1 MERLHF
7 GLKFILAFMVV
18 SMLSL
23 GMAFQ
28 VSNLGYV
35 KAEEIEEVENNAEGG
50 IATFANVEYAQ
61 IEVVFRTDETL
72 YTSITTADALKEI
85 LEVRGYSEIGVSEYN
100 VIASSDYSVTVNN
113 VASNWELSTT
123 SINTIEVSYL
133 NPSGSTLTDSINEIA
148 TAVTLGSLQV
158 SIDEGAVIYNSESSY
173 GFQRLRGYLTVI
185 GYNNDGTL
193 YNDGEAIVDYDLTG
207 EFIVGENQPFTVT
220 YNGVSKVF
228 YLNIL
233 ENEIVSLAVDNSGL
247 SGQEIYSS
255 TALNNIK
262 RYIEVTATYSDG
274 STSVLTSGEY
284 DLDGSL
290 YAGREEVLEDTFT
303 TSLRVTVRD
312 EDDEESNYVASLP
325 FDVKV
330 MPAIPTGIMVTTGDD
345 YVDSYRAY
353 ETLQRTGIT
362 VIVTFESVGGERLPN
377 KSVTNYDVVYQG
389 QDADGTPA
397 TSLRVDDEY
406 VTISYTENGETVTD
420 EWTCYVYVSPA
431 QYAKPTMNSTPSL
444 YDGEEKIKVVN
455 GFDPNVME
463 VVSYTTTSYRINEGD
478 NTVSFRATEAAIYE
492 IVIGL
497 SNDNYV
503 WSDNSTGN
511 VTFTWEIRKATIES
525 SDVII
530 SSINYGETLAPSVS
544 ANPGNAEV
552 SYYYYG
558 TSFDGT
564 WQYQNYENAV
574 TTQPTSAGNYYVYAV
589 IAESLNYSSY
599 TTQVT
604 TFKINIANN
613 TITAENYEYDYD
625 EQNINAVRPSFSTY
639 FTLETNYTVEY
650 FSGEQSVGITTY
662 NAQNVAQGEEFFP
675 TEAGEYRVVITVSRS
690 ENYYQSEK
698 EIVLTINR
706 KEVAKP
712 TLSKTSFTYNYG
724 ELFTTE
730 IVGDGLDSYFTL
742 DDSNNLSASN
752 AGNYTVILN
761 LTNNYAWSGD
771 ASRSLTLSWS
781 VARLEIL
788 APSADL
794 NSFTYSGEEQT
805 YTIGNFNTS
814 AMTITTSDSLTI
826 VTNDDGMTG
835 EVRATNA
842 GIYEFT
848 VSIADTRN
856 FTWQDYEDGQTFDF
870 TFTINRL
877 DVEIPTAINVQ
888 YNGEE
893 QTANVVTNEYYT
905 VSGNTGTDAKEY
917 TIELQLNN
925 NYKWAGLDTTVRNQT
940 LSWEITKKEIGI
952 SWSGLSTTY
961 NGNSYAP
968 TATPTG
974 TYPRDEIS
982 LTVLGANTEAGTHT
996 AYVSAITGT
1005 GSGNYSLPQ
1014 DVDTEYTIL
1023 RLAVAMPEILN
1034 PTSYVYTDGEEIYVQ
1049 ITENGVEEGYYT
1061 ILSGE
1066 YGIDSGD
1073 YNLVLQLTDNY
1084 QWDRELDTFANLT
1097 LPWHISERVISA
1109 IVKDS
1114 STFTYSS
1121 ADNVYQIGNF
1131 DSVALNLLADEEN
1144 PTGLTISMADGL
1156 YTGELHATMAGT
1168 YIVNVELKSDNYV
1181 WAEDVLEEDK
1191 QITFTVNRATVEMPT
1206 VTGEYRYTGE
1216 NITNNVQNTSTYTVS
1231 GNTERVVGSYTTIVT
1246 LRNTRN
1252 YMWTDLT
1259 DAPLNLQWQI
1269 LKAQLT
1275 RVTADATA
1283 YTYDGTPK
1291 TYMPVNFDSQT
1302 MSISGNSQTLANESG
1317 YTVTVSIIDTT
1328 NYEWL
1333 PAEGSLEGDIN
1344 PISFNFV
1351 INKAGIDI
1359 SAVVSEPILEGDVDP
1374 TDRGIPFQ
1382 DAPVSLIVDVNEA
1395 LFNYADVRYLN
1406 SSFEEISAE
1415 NIVSY
1420 GVYYEV
1426 LELVDSD
1433 NYKFINYNARDIL
1446 VEEGGQIRLYFQITR
1461 VQFNMGLSIPTEI
1474 TYGTEYNYSISNN
1487 PGGGSVSVTYY
1498 DMSGDS
1504 PVLLEEKPVDVGEYR
1519 ITVSISESGNYT
1531 NMEASMN
1538 YTILPK
1544 LITVTISV
1552 ENGVYGEWQGAEIT
1566 EISGLME
1573 GYEQLTAEDFTLNY
1587 IGINSTSYSSQTP
1600 PQNVGDYLVSAEL
1613 KENILNYYIEETQEE
1628 FSISTATLT
1637 ITFDDIDVT
1646 YGDSVENLKNNVIYS
1661 GFKFV
1666 DDEISTGVDEAL
1678 TLQTSYQPNEEYGSV
1693 GNHAVTISLGE
1704 FVADNYSF
1712 NIVNGN
1718 IIVSPKTISLN
1729 VTVQNEVFDGESV
1742 QASAEASG
1750 LVGDDDAE
1758 IVLKYYGTQMNGTAY
1773 FTKETASETAPS
1785 FAGNYFVIAEI
1796 ENGNYV
1802 LDKAYED
1809 IAFTISKFETTV
1821 EFASSEDTF
1830 VYNGA
1835 SQENKI
1841 TASYQGVSGKVDISY
1856 SVSGDFK
1863 DVGEYLFSA
1872 TLSEDELNN
1881 YDFESTEANFEILKY
1896 SVSVKADDSN
1906 MIYGNSVPLLSW
1918 SYSGDNHFF
1927 EDITFSAVAL
1937 DEEGVAVTNESVV
1950 SDVYHTEIVV
1960 PTEGEVF
1967 EMLKNY
1973 EVEYLDGEFVIDK
1986 REISITISA
1995 PSRDFNGQIFATP
2008 QVTVN
2013 SLGVEE
2019 SLGIANDDVLSYSF
2033 SYVGTLGT
2041 GHLDSAVAPTYAGTY
2056 EVTVSF
2062 NSNNLLSNN
2071 YTLIGNLTQSF
2082 EIRQRSRTVT
2092 WLPTD
2097 RNFVYDGLVK
2107 EVSASYETLITSG
2120 TGTASLNITI
2130 RKEGVISELLNAGTY
2145 TLTAEFATELERR
2158 NYTLSESTSQIEVII
2173 AKADIDEI
2181 VWLDESFVYNG
2192 LDQSVNGDD
2201 DVVFA
2206 TFVGAQSLSHNLEI
2220 SSITKENLP
2229 SQFIESGRYLVTVKL
2244 SSEDE
2249 VNYNITTQTSNEYT
2263 IENATI
2269 VVNSITGYTG
2279 VYDAEEHS
2287 VIVGEPNLTYV
2298 EEAGTPIISYRFEEE
2313 TEYLQSLNV
2322 KDAGTRTVE
2331 YQVVL
2336 ANHNTQTGSFQ
2347 VVISPKNLTLQ
2358 ANGEIYFGNAIS
2370 TSAED
2375 YVIIAVNDTSF
2386 AGSEGLNNLQGTPQ
2400 FSSSDYVVM
2409 DDVGDYSLTL
2419 SGYTSNNYNI
2429 SYDDG
2434 VLQVKKRPITV
2445 TIISGLGHIYNR
2457 TPVSLNADSHSSIS
2471 NGIEGVLNST
2481 IYNLVYETSDGEPI
2495 VMTSSTNQ
2503 GLYNID
2509 AELIDSNYEIVEVL
2523 GGYEAYE
2530 ISPKVVTIRIDTP
2543 TGVYDGTQKMA
2554 GYEVTSGDNVSV
2566 SLRYSGMTF
2575 AGESYPNGSTWTE
2588 EAPTEAGNYTVTAT
2602 IDNDEFGNYT
2612 IYEASATFE
2621 ISRRSVTIRI
2631 NDQTA
2636 EYSGQVPTVSSILD
2650 INYSVVGEV
2659 GICEGDALNI
2669 VLSIPQNSINADTY
2683 TISGT
2688 HDNANYYITFVEGEF
2703 EILKKD
2709 LTITADDKSVVY
2721 GFNFVDYTVSY
2732 SGFVEGENE
2741 ETENIFSEIPTATS
2755 DYIAGDNIGQMD
2767 IYFESESITS
2777 TNYNLIFVDGKLT
2790 IEKMPITIQILP
2802 QTSAYTGNKP
2812 TVSSNMTENYLV
2824 TSENQIFNSDNLNI
2838 TLDVAQDCI
2847 NAGSYD
2853 IIPSYNNA
2861 NYDVTFE
2868 NYINAYTIDKV
2879 TLTVTADDIS
2889 VQYGNNPLNT
2899 YTITGFVNNEDE
2911 SVIEGLSSI
2920 QMTNEDFVVG
2930 ANNGETFTI
2939 SITGSLSATNYNFS
2953 FVNGNLEIVKREI
2966 NIAFD
2971 SSQFYNSMPNV
2982 YGEYGVS
2989 EINKASAYVVGEL
3002 VGEDTA
3008 GDEEGNDIQF
3018 IYRYFG
3024 TANDGVTEYDGDV
3037 IPTLAGSYQV
3047 EVEIVSDNYTLI
3059 GNNMATFIVIKQRV
3073 TSPAWQT
3080 EIYPADGSEH
3090 TNTLI
3095 YDAEVSFVSTS
3106 SHPIS
3111 NDNAGTVT
3119 MTASAGGNY
3128 SVTLEL
3134 IDPYNYVWADT
3145 TGSSTGDDPQI
3156 TIVWTISQNNDNYI
3170 EITGV
3175 YVGEELVS
3183 VVEGNEGRLWFD
3195 HTWTYGD
3202 SFQNPE
3208 IDANYGRDF
3217 VTFAY
3222 YYASS
3227 NSRIETTLPL
3237 NAGEYYVVATIAGT
3251 PDYNGVTSE
3260 RVYFNIMKQEI
3271 ALPTIS
3277 GEREVIY
3284 NHGQGIRKDIINY
3297 NYNLMFVVQSN
3308 VNLVIDEAC
3317 YVEEENVGE
3326 YYLYISLIDSAN
3338 YAWRDCED
3346 DIIEVRFEI
3355 TPYIVSNPTATQEEF
3370 VYDGTLKSLNINNT
3384 EADYYE
3390 IIGNSATNAGS
3401 YTAVVALLDR
3411 NNYVWEDGEN
3421 SNNLEFG
3428 WLISKQQVTKPTWS
3442 TQTFTYSGNEQEF
3455 IVSGTNENMTISG
3468 NFGTNAGS
3476 YSLKISLNDKDNFEW
3491 TDGTTDDL
3499 TQRWSISQK
3508 ILTQPLINNSVYN
3521 HGEVVTSQILNFD
3534 VQYMQIVSTGN
3545 AFVTNSLQDERTTF
3559 FVNARLS
3566 GNYQI
3571 SISLYDT
3578 LNTRFS
3584 GTSETTLNLTWL
3596 ISPFEVTKPSL
3607 SEQNYEYNG
3616 EEQSYQLAENDY
3628 YEIVSGGTGLN
3639 VGINT
3644 VTISLIDKSNYVWSD
3659 SKDTENISI
3668 NWSIY
3673 ASDDNEITLEN
3684 EEEILDGW
3692 TYGETVTPILFDT
3705 FGGTISV
3712 EYFKEDGTSLGNI
3725 MPLDAGEYYLIAKS
3739 TANSENF
3746 NDAVSEQI
3754 KFTIRKASY
3763 DMRGVFM
3770 FDDSFTY
3777 DGNAHHTFV
3786 LGELPE
3792 GVEVEYIG
3800 SATDVEDGRVEVV
3813 ASFTSTN
3820 ENYLD
3825 PESLTAYVTILPL
3838 EVNVVW
3844 KEQSFIYNGNI
3855 HEYAEIAYYLD
3866 INEDKIYLDAT
3877 TIEEFKD
3884 VGRYEFTVSEATD
3897 ENYLLVGNLAN
3908 TYEIEKRDVQI
3919 QVLADGEEEME
3930 LTFGEE
3936 NPVITYRLAN
3946 NNFVDDVSVSVA
3958 SFEGVNVG
3966 RYEISAE
3973 VNASEEVLENY
3984 NISILSAVVNIL
3996 PRTADI
4002 SIEANGGRYNNVTPA
4017 TATSD
4022 DIIDET
4028 EITLT
4033 YRGWSN
4039 NREVYY
4045 NGAIVPSL
4053 AGSYIVE
4060 ASVDSNNY
4068 TLAGELT
4075 AMFFVDKAVVATP
4088 TIENHVYDGKEH
4100 SANLNQNSLYQI
4112 ESEKGIDAGEYDVN
4126 LTLNDAF
4133 NYKWSVNGII
4143 VDGATVTLSFN
4154 ITRAENS
4161 VTSPTILGWTSGDY
4175 SEELGPQNSEAV
4187 FGTDT
4192 IEYLYS
4198 TSENGEYVRTIPQ
4211 TAGRYFVKAY
4221 VPETNNYYACY
4232 SDAVIFE
4239 ITASIVE
4246 IIPPIIENGGWTYGE
4261 NTPNIDVDMEYD
4273 GVLVLTYYEDNNG
4286 VLGNLIQ
4293 GVPQAAGKYWVV
4305 ASIYGDE
4312 NYAGISSEP
4321 VQFEIAKRSVDVPTI
4336 EASSECLDEQLENAI
4351 ENLDLNYVDIF
4362 GSGLKFEDGKVY
4374 LTASSAG
4381 TYSVTVALRDKQNT
4395 TWQNGTTD
4403 DITLTWE
4410 VTEQEEEETHLWLI
4424 ITLSALI
4431 LVVIIWIIINAVLKH
4446 KYTSKKDVKTL
4457 SISPLLLAPI
4467 FITNEI
4473 IVSVVLG
4480 GILGIL
4486 LVVGIVLHIKRKRAK
4501 KESEKKED
4509 IILLSNNE
4517 LVRTKRKRGRKIV
4530 RSTKIKRRRTKKEIN
4545 EAKKEERN
4553 DNTINL
4559 YENL

>member
-7 GLKFILAFMVV
+7 GLKFILAFLIM
-18 SMLSL
+18 SMLSI
-23 GMAFQ
+23 GMVFQ
-28 VSNLGYV
+28 INTVNYAN
-35 KAEEIEEVENNAEGG
+35 AEESVEVQEAEKKSGGG
-50 IATFANVEYAQ
+50 IATYASIEYAQ
-61 IEVVFRTDETL
+61 VDVVIGAGKTL

-85 LEVRGYSEIGVSEYN
+85 LEVRGYSEIGASEYD
-100 VIASSDYSVTVNN
+100 VIASSDYSVTVND

-133 NPSGSTLTDSINEIA
+133 NPSGSTITDTINEIA

-158 SIDEGAVIYNSESSY
+158 SVDERAVIYNSESSY

-193 YNDGEAIVDYDLTG
+193 YNDGEEIVDYDLTG

-220 YNGVSKVF
+220 HNGVSQVF

-233 ENEIVSLAVDNSGL
+233 ENEIVSIAVDNSGL

-274 STSVLTSGEY
+274 STGVLASGEY

-303 TSLRVTVRD
+303 TSLRATVGD

-325 FDVKV
+325 FDVEVK
-330 MPAIPTGIMVTTGDD
+330 PAIPTGIMVTTGDD

-362 VIVTFESVGGERLPN
+362 VIVTFESISGERLPN

-389 QDADGTPA
+389 QDADGVPA

-431 QYAKPTMNSTPSL
+431 QYSKPTMNSTPSL
-444 YDGEEKIKVVN
+444 YDGEEKIKIIN

-463 VVSYTTTSYRINEGD
+463 VVSYTTTSYHINEGD
-478 NTVSFRATEAAIYE
+478 NSVSFRATEADIYE

-530 SSINYGETLAPSVS
+530 SNINYGETLTPSVS

-574 TTQPTSAGNYYVYAV
+574 TIQPTSAGNYYVYAV
-589 IAESLNYSSY
+589 IAESVNYSSY

-604 TFKINIANN
+604 TFRISVANN

-625 EQNINAVRPSFSTY
+625 EQNVNAVRPSFSTH

-650 FSGEQSVGITTY
+650 FSGEHSVGMTIY

-675 TEAGEYRVVITVSRS
+675 TEAGEYRVVITVTGS
-690 ENYYQSEK
+690 ENYYQCEE

-712 TLSKTSFTYNYG
+712 TLSETSFTYNYG

-730 IVGDGLDSYFTL
+730 IVGDGLDTYFTL
-742 DDSNNLSASN
+742 DDSSNLSASN

-771 ASRSLTLSWS
+771 ASRNLTLSWN

-814 AMTITTSDSLTI
+814 AMTITASDSLTI

-835 EVRATNA
+835 EVRATDA
-842 GIYEFT
+842 GTYEFT

-856 FTWQDYEDGQTFDF
+856 FTWQAYEDGQTFDF

-893 QTANVVTNEYYT
+893 QTANIVTNEYYT
-905 VSGNTGTDAKEY
+905 VFGNTGTDANEY

-925 NYKWAGLDTTVRNQT
+925 NYKWSGLDTTVRNQT

-952 SWSGLSTTY
+952 SWNGLETTY
-961 NGNSYAP
+961 NGGSYAP

-974 TYPRDEIS
+974 TYPRDDIS
-982 LTVLGANTEAGTHT
+982 LTVEGANIEAGTYT

-1005 GSGNYSLPQ
+1005 GSGNYSLPE

-1023 RLAVAMPEILN
+1023 RLAVAVPEILN
-1034 PTSYVYTDGEEIYVQ
+1034 PTSYVYADGEEVYVQ

-1084 QWDRELDTFANLT
+1084 QWNRELNTFDDLNLE
-1097 LPWHISERVISA
+1097 WHISERVISS
-1109 IVKDS
+1109 IVKDD

-1121 ADNVYQIGNF
+1121 ADNVYRIGNF
-1131 DSVALNLLADEEN
+1131 DSVALNLVADEGN

-1156 YTGELHATMAGT
+1156 YSGELHAIEAGT

-1181 WAEDVLEEDK
+1181 WAEEVLEEDK

-1216 NITNNVQNTSTYTVS
+1216 NITNNIQNTSIYTVS
-1231 GNTERVVGSYTTIVT
+1231 GNTERVVGSYTTVVT

-1252 YMWTDLT
+1252 YMWEDLT

-1275 RVTADATA
+1275 RVTADATT
-1283 YTYDGTPK
+1283 YTYDGIPK

-1317 YTVTVSIIDTT
+1317 YTVTVSIIDTA

-1333 PAEGSLEGDIN
+1333 PAEGNLEGDIN

-1351 INKAGIDI
+1351 INKAGIDVGAI
-1359 SAVVSEPILEGDVDP
+1359 VSEPVLEGDVDP

-1382 DAPVSLIVDVNEA
+1382 DAPVSLVVDVNEK

-1426 LELVDSD
+1426 LELVDSA

-1446 VEEGGQIRLYFQITR
+1446 VEESGQIRLYFQITR

-1487 PGGGSVSVTYY
+1487 PGGGSISVTYY

-1504 PVLLEEKPVDVGEYR
+1504 SVLLEEKPVDVGEYR

-1552 ENGVYGEWQGAEIT
+1552 ENGIYGEWQGAEIT
-1566 EISGLME
+1566 EISGLVE
-1573 GYEQLTAEDFTLNY
+1573 GYEQLTAEDFSLNY
-1587 IGINSTSYSSQTP
+1587 IGINSTSFSSQTP
-1600 PQNVGDYLVSAEL
+1600 PQNVGDYIVSAEL
-1613 KENILNYYIEETQEE
+1613 NENISNYYIEEIQEE
-1628 FSISTATLT
+1628 FSISKATLT
-1637 ITFDDIDVT
+1637 ITFDDIEVT
-1646 YGDSVENLKNNVIYS
+1646 YGDSVENLKNNVRYS
-1661 GFKFV
+1661 GFMFE
-1666 DDEISTGVDEAL
+1666 DDENSTGVDEAL
-1678 TLQTSYQPNEEYGSV
+1678 ILQTSYQPNEEYGSV
-1693 GNHAVTISLGE
+1693 GNHDVTISLGE
-1704 FVADNYSF
+1704 YVVDNYSF
-1712 NIVNGN
+1712 NIVNGD
-1718 IIVSPKTISLN
+1718 IVVSPKTISLN
-1729 VTVQNEVFDGESV
+1729 VTVQNEVFDGENV
-1742 QASAEASG
+1742 QANAKASG
-1750 LVGDDDAE
+1750 LVGDDNAE
-1758 IVLKYYGTQMNGTAY
+1758 IVLKYYGTQMNGATY
-1773 FTKETASETAPS
+1773 FTKETASKAAPS
-1785 FAGNYFVIAEI
+1785 FAGNYFVVAEI
-1796 ENGNYV
+1796 ENENYI
-1802 LDKAYED
+1802 LDKTYED
-1809 IAFTISKFETTV
+1809 IAYTISKFETTV
-1821 EFASSEDTF
+1821 EFASTEDAF
-1830 VYNGA
+1830 VYNGTT
-1835 SQENKI
+1835 QDEKI
-1841 TASYQGVSGKVDISY
+1841 SASYQGVLGEVDISY
-1856 SVSGDFK
+1856 SINGDFK
-1863 DVGEYLFSA
+1863 DVGEYMFSA

-1881 YDFESTEANFEILKY
+1881 YDFASTKANFEILKY
-1896 SVSVKADDSN
+1896 TVSVKANDGN
-1906 MIYGNSVPLLSW
+1906 MIYGNVVPTISW

-1927 EDITFSAVAL
+1927 EDISFSVVVL
-1937 DEEGVAVTNESVV
+1937 DEDNVTVTNESVV
-1950 SDVYHTEIVV
+1950 SGVYHTEIVV
-1960 PTEGEVF
+1960 PTEGDVF
-1967 EMLKNY
+1967 GMLKNY
-1973 EVEYLDGEFVIDK
+1973 EVEYLDGEFSIN
-1986 REISITISA
+1986 RRNISIEISA
-1995 PSRDFNGQIFATP
+1995 PSRDFNGQVFATP
-2008 QVTVN
+2008 VVTIN
-2013 SLGVEE
+2013 STGTDGSLGV
-2019 SLGIANDDVLSYSF
+2019 ANDDVLSYSF

-2041 GHLDSAVAPTYAGTY
+2041 EHLDSAVAPTNAGTY

-2062 NSNNLLSNN
+2062 NSNNLICDN
-2071 YTLIGNLTQSF
+2071 YTLIGELTQSF
-2082 EIRQRSRTVT
+2082 EIRQRLRTVT

-2097 RNFVYDGLVK
+2097 RNFVYDGQVK
-2107 EVSASYETLITSG
+2107 EVFASYETLITSG
-2120 TGTASLNITI
+2120 TGTAGLNITI
-2130 RKEGVISELLNAGTY
+2130 RKEGAISELLNAGAY
-2145 TLTAEFATELERR
+2145 SLTAEFATELERR
-2158 NYTLSESTSQIEVII
+2158 NYTLSESTKQIEVII
-2173 AKADIDEI
+2173 AKADIDKI

-2201 DVVFA
+2201 EVVFA

-2220 SSITKENLP
+2220 ASITKENAP
-2229 SQFIESGRYLVTVKL
+2229 SSFIESGTYVVTVKL

-2249 VNYNITTQTSNEYT
+2249 VNYNIIAQTSNEYT
-2263 IENATI
+2263 IENASI
-2269 VVNSITGYTG
+2269 IANSITAYTG
-2279 VYDAEEHS
+2279 IYDAEEHS

-2298 EEAGTPIISYRFEEE
+2298 EQAGTPTISYRFEGEL
-2313 TEYLQSLNV
+2313 EYLQTLNV
-2322 KDAGTRTVE
+2322 KDAGTRTIE
-2331 YQVVL
+2331 YQIVL

-2375 YVIIAVNDTSF
+2375 YGIIAVSGTSF
-2386 AGSEGLNNLQGTPQ
+2386 AGSESLNNLQGTPQ
-2400 FSSSDYVVM
+2400 FLSSDYVVM
-2409 DDVGDYSLTL
+2409 NDVGDYTLTL
-2419 SGYTSNNYNI
+2419 SGYSSNNYNI
-2429 SYDDG
+2429 SYIDG
-2434 VLQVKKRPITV
+2434 VLQVQERPITI
-2445 TIISGLGHIYNR
+2445 TIISGLGHIYNS
-2457 TPVSLNADSHSSIS
+2457 TPVSLNADTHSSIS

-2481 IYNLVYETSDGEPI
+2481 IYNLVYETTDGEPV

-2503 GLYNID
+2503 GLYNIN
-2509 AELIDSNYEIVEVL
+2509 AELINTNYEIVKVI
-2523 GGYEAYE
+2523 GGNEAYE

-2543 TGVYDGTQKMA
+2543 TGVYDGSQKTA

-2566 SLRYSGMTF
+2566 SLRYSGRTF
-2575 AGESYPNGSTWTE
+2575 AGESYPNGLAWTE

-2602 IDNDEFGNYT
+2602 IDNDKFGNYT

-2636 EYSGQVPTVSSILD
+2636 EYSGLMPTVASILD

-2659 GICEGDALNI
+2659 GICEGDNLNI
-2669 VLSIPQNSINADTY
+2669 VLSIPQNSINAGTY

-2709 LTITADDKSVVY
+2709 LTITADDKQVIY
-2721 GFNFVDYTVSY
+2721 GSNFVDYTVSY
-2732 SGFVEGENE
+2732 SGFVEDESE
-2741 ETENIFSEIPTATS
+2741 ETENMFSETPTATS
-2755 DYIAGDNIGQMD
+2755 DYTIGDDVGQMD
-2767 IYFESESITS
+2767 IYFESEIITS
-2777 TNYNLIFVDGKLT
+2777 TNYNLIFVDGELT

-2802 QTSAYTGNKP
+2802 QSSAYTGNKP

-2824 TSENQIFNSDNLNI
+2824 TSENQIFNGDNLNI
-2838 TLDVAQDCI
+2838 TLDIAQNCI
-2847 NAGSYD
+2847 NAGTYD
-2853 IIPSYNNA
+2853 IIPSYSNA
-2861 NYDVTFE
+2861 NYYVTFE
-2868 NYINAYTIDKV
+2868 NYVDAYTIDKV

-2889 VQYGNNPLNT
+2889 AQYGNNPLNA

-2920 QMTNEDFVVG
+2920 QMTNESFVVG

-2939 SITGSLSATNYNFS
+2939 SITGALSATNYNFS
-2953 FVNGNLEIVKREI
+2953 FVNGNLQVIKREI
-2966 NIAFD
+2966 NIGFD
-2971 SSQFYNSMPNV
+2971 SSQFYNSMLNV

-2989 EINKASAYVVGEL
+2989 EINHASAYVVGEL

-3008 GDEEGNDIQF
+3008 GDEAGNNIQF
-3018 IYRYFG
+3018 VYRYFG

-3047 EVEIVSDNYTLI
+3047 EVEIVSDNYTLV

-3073 TSPAWQT
+3073 NSPAWQT

-3156 TIVWTISQNNDNYI
+3156 TIVWMISQNNDNYI

-3175 YVGEELVS
+3175 YVCEELVS
-3183 VVEGNEGRLWFD
+3183 VVEGDEGHLWFD

-3208 IDANYGRDF
+3208 IEANYGRDF
-3217 VTFAY
+3217 VTYTY
-3222 YYASS
+3222 YYANS
-3227 NSRIETTLPL
+3227 NSRIETTLPV
-3237 NAGEYYVVATIAGT
+3237 NAGEYYVVASIAGT

-3260 RVYFNIMKQEI
+3260 RVYFNVLKQEI

-3277 GEREVIY
+3277 GESEAVY
-3284 NHGQGIRKDIINY
+3284 NHGKGIRKDIINY

-3308 VNLVIDEAC
+3308 VNLVIGEDC

-3338 YAWRDCED
+3338 YSWRDSED
-3346 DIIEVRFEI
+3346 NIIEVQFEI
-3355 TPYIVSNPTATQEEF
+3355 TPYIVSNPTATQEKF

-3390 IIGNSATNAGS
+3390 IVGNSATNAGS
-3401 YTAVVALLDR
+3401 YTAVVSLLDR
-3411 NNYVWEDGEN
+3411 NNYVWEDSGN

-3428 WLISKQQVTKPTWS
+3428 WSISKQQVTKPTWS
-3442 TQTFTYSGNEQEF
+3442 TQTFTYSGEEQEF
-3455 IVSGTNENMTISG
+3455 VVSGTNENMTISG
-3468 NFGTNAGS
+3468 NFGTNAGL
-3476 YSLKISLNDKDNFEW
+3476 YSLRISLNDKDNFEW
-3491 TDGTTDDL
+3491 ADGTTDDL

-3508 ILTQPLINNSVYN
+3508 ILTQPLINNAVYN
-3521 HGEVVTSQILNFD
+3521 HGEVITSQILNFD

-3545 AFVTNSLQDERTTF
+3545 AFVTNLLQDGRATF
-3559 FVNARLS
+3559 YVNARLS
-3566 GNYQI
+3566 GNYQV

-3584 GTSETTLNLTWL
+3584 GTSETILNLTWT

-3616 EEQSYQLAENDY
+3616 EEQSYQFAENDY
-3628 YEIVSGGTGLN
+3628 YEIISGGAGIN

-3644 VTISLIDKSNYVWSD
+3644 VTIALIDKDNYIWSD
-3659 SKDTENISI
+3659 SKDIENISV

-3673 ASDDNEITLEN
+3673 ASDDNVVILEN
-3684 EEEILDGW
+3684 EDEILAGW
-3692 TYGETVTPILFDT
+3692 TYGKTVTPILSDT

-3712 EYFKEDGTSLGNI
+3712 EYFEKDGTSLENV
-3725 MPLDAGEYYLIAKS
+3725 MPLDAGEYYFVATS

-3754 KFTIRKASY
+3754 SFTIRKASY
-3763 DMRGVFM
+3763 DMSGVFM
-3770 FDDSFTY
+3770 FDASFTY
-3777 DGNAHHTFV
+3777 DGNTHRTNV

-3792 GVEVEYIG
+3792 GIEVEYIG

-3813 ASFTSTN
+3813 ASFSSTN

-3825 PESLTAYVTILPL
+3825 PESLTAYVTILPC

-3855 HEYAEIAYYLD
+3855 HDYAEVAYYLD
-3866 INEDKIYLDAT
+3866 INEDRIYLDST
-3877 TIEEFKD
+3877 TIEEFKN
-3884 VGRYEFTVSEATD
+3884 VGSYEFTVSEATD
-3897 ENYLLVGNLAN
+3897 KNYLLVGSLVNS
-3908 TYEIEKRDVQI
+3908 YEIEKRDVQI

-3930 LTFGEE
+3930 MTFGEE
-3936 NPVITYRLAN
+3936 KPVITYRLAN
-3946 NNFVDDVSVSVA
+3946 NNFVDEVSVSVA
-3958 SFEGVNVG
+3958 SLEGVNVG
-3966 RYEISAE
+3966 RYEISAQ
-3973 VNASEEVLENY
+3973 VNAREEILENY
-3984 NISILSAVVNIL
+3984 NISISSAVVNIL
-3996 PRTADI
+3996 PRMAEI
-4002 SIEANGGRYNNVTPA
+4002 SIEANGGRYNNVTQA
-4017 TATSD
+4017 SATSD
-4022 DIIDET
+4022 DIIDAT
-4028 EITLT
+4028 EIILT

-4039 NREVYY
+4039 NRETYY
-4045 NGAIVPSL
+4045 NGTIVPSL
-4053 AGSYIVE
+4053 AGSYIVV
-4060 ASVDSNNY
+4060 ASVNSNNY
-4068 TLAGELT
+4068 TLTGELT
-4075 AMFFVDKAVVATP
+4075 AMFFVDKAVVSTP
-4088 TIENHVYDGKEH
+4088 TIENHVYDGTEY
-4100 SANLNQNSLYQI
+4100 SANLNQNPLYQI
-4112 ESEKGIDAGEYDVN
+4112 VSEKGVNVGEYDVN
-4126 LTLNDAF
+4126 LTLNDAY

-4143 VDGATVTLSFN
+4143 VDGATVSLSFE
-4154 ITRAENS
+4154 ITKAENI
-4161 VTSPTILGWTSGDY
+4161 VTSPTIIGWTIGDY
-4175 SEELGPQNSEAV
+4175 SEELGPQNSIAK

-4198 TSENGEYVRTIPQ
+4198 TSENGEYVHAIPQ

-4221 VPETNNYYACY
+4221 VPETDNYYSCY
-4232 SDAVIFE
+4232 SDAVEFE
-4239 ITASIVE
+4239 ITSQVVE
-4246 IIPPIIENGGWTYGE
+4246 IIPPVIENGGWTYGE
-4261 NTPNIDVDMEYD
+4261 NAPNIEVDMDYN

-4286 VLGNLIQ
+4286 VLGDLVQ
-4293 GVPQAAGKYWVV
+4293 GVPQNAGKYWVV

-4312 NYAGISSEP
+4312 NYAGISSKP
-4321 VQFEIAKRSVDVPTI
+4321 VQFEIAKRSVGIPTI
-4336 EASSECLDEQLENAI
+4336 EATSIYQDEQLENII

-4362 GSGLKFEDGKVY
+4362 GSGLKFEDGKVC
-4374 LTASSAG
+4374 LTASSTG
-4381 TYSVTVALRDKQNT
+4381 TYSVIISLKDRLNT
-4395 TWQNGTTD
+4395 IWQNGTTE

-4410 VTEQEEEETHLWLI
+4410 VTEGDREGSLTWLI
-4424 ITLSALI
+4424 ITLSVFI
-4431 LVVIIWIIINAVLKH
+4431 LVVLVWIIINAILKH
-4446 KYTSKKDVKTL
+4446 KYTSKKNNKNDKVMSL
-4457 SISPLLLAPI
+4457 SPLLLTPI
-4467 FITNEI
+4467 FSTNEI
-4473 IVSVVLG
+4473 IISAVLG
-4480 GILGIL
+4480 GVFVIL
-4486 LVVGIVLHIKRKRAK
+4486 LIIGIVLHVKRKRAK
-4501 KESEKKED
+4501 EANKKGSEIT
-4509 IILLSNNE
+4509 IINKNE
-4517 LVRTKRKRGRKIV
+4517 LVRSRRKRGRKII
-4530 RSTKIKRRRTKKEIN
+4530 RDKKIIRRRTKKEI
-4545 EAKKEERN
+4545 EEEKN
-4553 DNTINL
+4553 NTIS
-4559 YENL
+4559 